1 MAEMVVASGSPKRR
15 PVDASQRNR
24 ETPPAATTQD
34 RPEVCRRQ
42 PNFTMRNRMREICSS
57 GSVRGGDG
65 NVPTYSAKRVIADPE
80 LAGIVRDND
89 HTAQQAMVADRAPD
103 AGFAKHPDQRF
114 VKDIDPLA

>member
-1 MAEMVVASGSPKRR
+1 
-15 PVDASQRNR
+15 
-24 ETPPAATTQD
+24 
-34 RPEVCRRQ
+34 
-42 PNFTMRNRMREICSS
+42 MREICSS

-114 VKDIDPLA
+114 VKDIDPLAHQVFEELQLAGEQLRRTRFQLGNKSRIRLVALQIVERGIVQHLA